1 MRETRAIV
9 SGHRWSRA
17 EAEGLVRDFEQSGLK
32 RKAFCEARGVALHT
46 LDYYRYLERRRRVAT
61 PAAELLP
68 VELIGATPTDGSLRV
83 ELASEATARG
93 AVECPANFVQLAI
106 RQTGRLKGPA
116 RFEPT

>member
-9 SGHRWSRA
+9 SGHRRSRA

-46 LDYYRYLERRRRVAT
+46 LDYYRYLKGRRRVAT

-68 VELIGATPTDGSLRV
+68 VELIDATPKDGGLRV
-83 ELASEATARG
+83 ELGNGRRIHVEAGFDALHLKRL
-93 AVECPANFVQLAI
+93 LAALE
-106 RQTGRLKGPA
+106 G
-116 RFEPT
+116 